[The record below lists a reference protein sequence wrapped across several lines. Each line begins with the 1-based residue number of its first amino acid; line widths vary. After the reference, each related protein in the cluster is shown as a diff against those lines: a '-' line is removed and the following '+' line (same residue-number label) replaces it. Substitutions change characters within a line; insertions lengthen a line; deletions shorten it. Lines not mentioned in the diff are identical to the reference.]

1 MDLLVW
7 PTAKAQLYLLE
18 AAHVRA
24 AVGRDRIR
32 RNKDAYR
39 ELQTLQE
46 ILSDLH
52 AGHLGQVP
60 EKRHAAEAAA
70 ARWLS
75 LRQFAAAQGQAPE
88 KLIEVPRNVRRYLL
102 ALPLEEGRGLVCSLK
117 EAFADPSTRAPSTA
131 GALENDTESVAT
143 DLRSEAEGLL
153 MPRPLARGGGSRLTA
168 AGLDRLAADLR
179 EQLDQEFTSL
189 LSSIEE
195 VQALMEAEVAGVGQ
209 LPSVADLQAF
219 TAQVDRLLAEAVVA
233 EGPGKSSPSSSSSSS
248 CKLAAEPSSTELEV
262 MEMECPARNRED
274 APEEPCVQEELA
286 AENEVLSWVLPGP
299 SRPRWADLVSDPEDE
314 LEEEEKDLQGSS
326 RRRHPGPS
334 VARCG
339 RCRRELPRSSF
350 SRRGW
355 RQARGLLPAEAREG
369 ATCTECCKTE
379 PRKGQPSSVKR
390 SR

>member
-1 MDLLVW
+1 MDLLAW

-60 EKRHAAEAAA
+60 EKRHAAEVAA

-168 AGLDRLAADLR
+168 EGLARLAADLR

-219 TAQVDRLLAEAVVA
+219 TAQVDRLLAEAVAA

-248 CKLAAEPSSTELEV
+248 CKLAEEPSSTELEV
-262 MEMECPARNRED
+262 MVMECPASNGVD
-274 APEEPCVQEELA
+274 APEEPKELA

-314 LEEEEKDLQGSS
+314 LEEEEDLQGSG

-355 RQARGLLPAEAREG
+355 RQARGLLPAEGREG
-369 ATCTECCKTE
+369 SSATCTECCKTE